1 MSSVSNM
8 LPLSEI
14 KPSFSLLKIA
24 INVNH
29 ESKSITPGGPW
40 LDLENYKY
48 DMTDGNR
55 KPLLLMQQQQQL
67 LCCQDIQGET
77 QARL

>member
-1 MSSVSNM
+1 MIQSQLHQEGSGW
-8 LPLSEI
+8 I
-14 KPSFSLLKIA
+14 LKI
-24 INVNH
+24 I
-29 ESKSITPGGPW
+29 S
-40 LDLENYKY
+40 KY

-67 LCCQDIQGET
+67 LCCQDIQEKT